1 MATEL
6 DTDLIGR
13 IWQGDCLDWLGM
25 LPDNSA
31 HCCITSIPYWGLRD
45 YQTPPVVWGGDA
57 ECEHEWR
64 DERIKEGPKKWDT
77 STGQR
82 YPVQTTELTVSQGKF
97 CSLCGAWRGDL
108 GLEPT
113 PELYVEHVV
122 MIFREVRRV
131 LRHDAVLWL
140 NIGDSYAAS
149 GGAHKPDHANPGIS
163 KSADRSGVPHFGER
177 GEPGH
182 YLAPPGLKP
191 KDLCG
196 IPWRVAFALQA
207 DGWWL
212 RSDVIWSKP
221 NPMPESVTDRPTR
234 SHEYVFLFTK
244 SARYW
249 YDADAVR
256 EPPTVLSDWPGS
268 WKRARLASPTE
279 KRTEGFVG
287 ETNPSAGRN
296 LRSVWTIATE
306 AMGWEMCTACKRVY
320 DAAQYR
326 RLPQVLW
333 LRVLGAEGD
342 LLNELRVEA
351 VGPIEMLGRNT
362 VRAEC
367 ECGEGVAV
375 CRTGEEALPCTA
387 CDLQYQLVA
396 KGICSCGRDDSWLSH
411 FATFPTKLVAR
422 CLEAG
427 CPHKVCAE
435 CGAPW
440 VREVERSRSFESGSG
455 RSGRDPVGKHGPG
468 LQGGGETRD
477 VRRGPVVTT
486 TSLGFLPTCSC
497 GGETEPGLLI
507 DPFAGSG
514 TALVMA
520 ERLGRRHAGC
530 DLNSDYVKMAEKRI
544 GRERE
549 QKQLALE
556 H

>member
-6 DTDLIGR
+6 DTELIGR
-13 IWQGDCLDWLGM
+13 IWQGDCLDWLAM

-31 HCCITSIPYWGLRD
+31 HCCITSPPYWGLRD
-45 YQTPPVVWGGDA
+45 YQTARWQGGDPDCDHA
-57 ECEHEWR
+57 SGRFQRGGLSEKQRSNTGSCG
-64 DERIKEGPKKWDT
+64 DEASGHCPN
-77 STGQR
+77 
-82 YPVQTTELTVSQGKF
+82 
-97 CSLCGAWRGDL
+97 CGAIRVDRQI
-108 GLEPT
+108 GLEAT
-113 PELYVEHVV
+113 PEEYVEKLVAV
-122 MIFREVRRV
+122 FREVRRV
-131 LRHDAVLWL
+131 LRHDGVCFL
-140 NIGDSYAAS
+140 NMGDSYNGS
-149 GGAHKPDHANPGIS
+149 GGAGGDYNEGGLRAGQPRYGPSYRRDRRPREDDPHKGTA
-163 KSADRSGVPHFGER
+163 
-177 GEPGH
+177 
-182 YLAPPGLKP
+182 GLKP

-196 IPWRVAFALQA
+196 IPWRLALALQA
-207 DGWWL
+207 AGWWL
-212 RSDVIWSKP
+212 RSDVIWRKP

-234 SHEYVFLFTK
+234 SHEYVFLLTK

-256 EPPTVLSDWPGS
+256 EAGM
-268 WKRARLASPTE
+268 ARLDRGPGTRGRIGRQGWKPGAIDDA
-279 KRTEGFVG
+279 
-287 ETNPSAGRN
+287 AGRN

-306 AMGWEMCTACKRVY
+306 AMGWEMCAACKHVY
-320 DAAQYR
+320 SPAEFR
-326 RLPQVLW
+326 RLP
-333 LRVLGAEGD
+333 RTDREIGAYFIGKK
-342 LLNELRVEA
+342 LPGSSGVIPKA
-351 VGPIEMLGRNT
+351 TGKPV
-362 VRAEC
+362 C
-367 ECGEGVAV
+367 QCG
-375 CRTGEEALPCTA
+375 
-387 CDLQYQLVA
+387 
-396 KGICSCGRDDSWLSH
+396 SSDSWLSH

-455 RSGRDPVGKHGPG
+455 RSGRNPVGKHGPG

-486 TSLGFLPTCSC
+486 TTLGFLPTCSC

-514 TALVMA
+514 TALMVA

-530 DLNSDYVKMAEKRI
+530 DLNGDYVKMAEERI